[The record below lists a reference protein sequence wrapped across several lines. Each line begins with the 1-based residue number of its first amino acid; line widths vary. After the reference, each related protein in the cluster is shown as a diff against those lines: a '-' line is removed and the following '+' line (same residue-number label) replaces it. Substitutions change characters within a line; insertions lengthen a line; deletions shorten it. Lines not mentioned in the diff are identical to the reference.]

1 MNMRHQVLAKRKRRR
16 NRGALLID
24 VLIGMVMLVLAT
36 LTLMSLFPVI
46 MRGERISEDQ
56 SKAIQ
61 MVSRVVEHLQMLP
74 ADDLNAATL
83 TSLNLIDQG
92 QTFPPYSFTHIPLD
106 EASMYSPAQVLR
118 DANGTI
124 NVTPLPDGSARIDIL
139 LTYTSESG
147 KTEQIQTGTIVG
159 SFR

>member
-1 MNMRHQVLAKRKRRR
+1 MRHQVLAKRNRRR

-24 VLIGMVMLVLAT
+24 VLIGMVILVFAT
-36 LTLMSLFPVI
+36 LTLMSLIPVI
-46 MRGERISEDQ
+46 QRGEMMSEDQ

-61 MVSRVVEHLQMLP
+61 MVSRLVEHVQMLP
-74 ADDLNAATL
+74 ADDLNVQTL

-92 QTFPPYSFTHIPLD
+92 QAFPPYSFTHIPLD
-106 EASMYSPAQVLR
+106 EGSMYSPAQVLQ

-124 NVTPLPDGSARIDIL
+124 NVTPLPDGSARVDIL
-139 LTYTSESG
+139 LTYTSKSG

>member
-24 VLIGMVMLVLAT
+24 VLIGMVMLVLST
-36 LTLMSLFPVI
+36 LALMSLFPVI
-46 MRGERISEDQ
+46 MRGQHISEDQ
-56 SKAIQ
+56 SKAVQ
-61 MVSRVVEHLQMLP
+61 MVSRLIEHLQMLP
-74 ADDLNAATL
+74 ADDLNAETL
-83 TSLNLIDQG
+83 TSLNLIDAG

-124 NVTPLPDGSARIDIL
+124 NVTPLPDGSARVDIL
-139 LTYTSESG
+139 LTYTSEAG
-147 KTEQIQTGTIVG
+147 TAQQIQTGTIVG